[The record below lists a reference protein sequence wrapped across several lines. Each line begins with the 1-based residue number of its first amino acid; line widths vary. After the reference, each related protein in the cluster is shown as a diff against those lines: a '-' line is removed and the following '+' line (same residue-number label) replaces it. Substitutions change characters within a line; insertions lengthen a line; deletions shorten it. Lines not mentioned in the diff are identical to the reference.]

1 VMRHGLLLEEAPT
14 QALFRQP
21 LHAYTRSLLGA
32 VPTMRTDLRK
42 PLAVLSGQAEGQI
55 GLADPVPLRELAPG
69 HWARVEK

>member
-1 VMRHGLLLEEAPT
+1 
-14 QALFRQP
+14 
-21 LHAYTRSLLGA
+21 
-32 VPTMRTDLRK
+32 MRTDLRK